1 MNKFFLMGVCSLS
14 LLAGCQQN
22 ETELEMGETGKIALR
37 ASVANSVA
45 SRTVTDAGG
54 LSTTFEEGDEIGFF
68 IPGEE
73 SQVKWS
79 LTGDGWESEVPLTW
93 ENKVDEFEFCAYY
106 PYSDGVTG
114 RTSIPTPDLSRQNG
128 RFSDIGLF
136 DFLAARCTSSSS
148 PKSFR

>member
-22 ETELEMGETGKIALR
+22 ETELEMGETGKMALR
-37 ASVANSVA
+37 ASVANSVV

-79 LTGDGWESEVPLTW
+79 LTGDG
-93 ENKVDEFEFCAYY
+93 
-106 PYSDGVTG
+106 
-114 RTSIPTPDLSRQNG
+114 
-128 RFSDIGLF
+128 
-136 DFLAARCTSSSS
+136 
-148 PKSFR
+148 